1 MEFEELKSQWSEMS
15 ANVDNQKKLTDKKI
29 STMTEMSYRDKIRTI
44 KIWEVT
50 GAILCCVA
58 LIFIVNGMNKL
69 EPWYLMICGIVS
81 VMMLILMPALSLS
94 TLFKISSANIAT
106 NDYRQVLLDYN
117 TRKINFINVQKLSI
131 CLGALLFVTILPVM
145 GKLVSGKD
153 LFKSATIW
161 YIYSVGFPFLYYFA
175 TWVFKKYNSSL
186 NKAEEILHDLKNV

>member
-50 GAILCCVA
+50 GAIFCCVG
-58 LIFIVNGMNKL
+58 LIFILNGMNKL

-106 NDYRQVLLDYN
+106 NDYRQVLFDYN

-145 GKLVSGKD
+145 GKLISGKD

-161 YIYSVGFPFLYYFA
+161 YIYSVGFPFLYYYA

-186 NKAEEILHDLKNV
+186 NKAEEILHDLKSV

>member
-29 STMTEMSYRDKIRTI
+29 STMIEMSYRDKIRKI

-50 GAILCCVA
+50 GAIFCCVA
-58 LIFIVNGMNKL
+58 LIFILNGMNKL

-94 TLFKISSANIAT
+94 TLFKISSANIST
-106 NDYRQVLLDYN
+106 NDYRQVLFDYN

-131 CLGALLFVTILPVM
+131 CLGALLFVAILPVM

-161 YIYSVGFPFLYYFA
+161 YIYSVGFPFLYYFG

-186 NKAEEILHDLKNV
+186 NKAEEILHDLKSV

>member
-29 STMTEMSYRDKIRTI
+29 STMIEMSYRDKIRKI

-50 GAILCCVA
+50 GAIFCCVA
-58 LIFIVNGMNKL
+58 LIFILNGMNKL

-94 TLFKISSANIAT
+94 TLFKISSANIST
-106 NDYRQVLLDYN
+106 NDYRQVLFDYN

-131 CLGALLFVTILPVM
+131 CLGALLFVTILPVI

-161 YIYSVGFPFLYYFA
+161 YIYSVGFPCLYYFA

-186 NKAEEILHDLKNV
+186 NKAEEILHDLKSV

>member
-29 STMTEMSYRDKIRTI
+29 STMIEMSYRDKIRKI

-50 GAILCCVA
+50 GAIFCCVA
-58 LIFIVNGMNKL
+58 LIFILNGMNKL

-94 TLFKISSANIAT
+94 TLFKISSANIST
-106 NDYRQVLLDYN
+106 NDYRQVLFDYN

-131 CLGALLFVTILPVM
+131 CLGALLFVAILPVM

-186 NKAEEILHDLKNV
+186 NKAEEILHDLKSV

>member
-50 GAILCCVA
+50 GAIFCCVG
-58 LIFIVNGMNKL
+58 LIFILSGMNKL

-81 VMMLILMPALSLS
+81 VIMLILMPALSLS
-94 TLFKISSANIAT
+94 TLFKISSDDIAT
-106 NDYRQVLLDYN
+106 NDYRQVLFDYN

-145 GKLVSGKD
+145 GKLISGKN

-186 NKAEEILHDLKNV
+186 NKAEEILHDLKSV

>member
-29 STMTEMSYRDKIRTI
+29 STMIEMSYRDKIRKI
-44 KIWEVT
+44 KISEVT
-50 GAILCCVA
+50 GAIFCCVA
-58 LIFIVNGMNKL
+58 LIFILNGMNKL

-145 GKLVSGKD
+145 VKLVSGKD

-161 YIYSVGFPFLYYFA
+161 YIYSVGFPCLYYFA

-186 NKAEEILHDLKNV
+186 NKAEEILHDLKSV

>member
-15 ANVDNQKKLTDKKI
+15 ANVANRKKLTDKKI
-29 STMTEMSYRDKIRTI
+29 STMTEISYMDKIRKI

-50 GAILCCVA
+50 GAIFCCVA
-58 LIFIVNGMNKL
+58 LIFILIGMNKL

-94 TLFKISSANIAT
+94 TLFKISSTNIAT
-106 NDYRQVLLDYN
+106 NDYRQVLFDYN

-145 GKLVSGKD
+145 GRLITGKD

-186 NKAEEILHDLKNV
+186 NKAEEILHDLKSV

>member
-29 STMTEMSYRDKIRTI
+29 STMIEMSYRDKIRKI

-50 GAILCCVA
+50 GAIFCCVA
-58 LIFIVNGMNKL
+58 LIFILNGMNKL

-94 TLFKISSANIAT
+94 TLFKISFANIST
-106 NDYRQVLLDYN
+106 NNYRQVLFDYN

-161 YIYSVGFPFLYYFA
+161 YIYSVGFPCLYYFA

-186 NKAEEILHDLKNV
+186 NKAEEILHDLKSV

>member
-29 STMTEMSYRDKIRTI
+29 STMTEMSYRDKIRKI
-44 KIWEVT
+44 KISEVT
-50 GAILCCVA
+50 GAIFCCVA
-58 LIFIVNGMNKL
+58 LIFILNGMNKL

-94 TLFKISSANIAT
+94 TLFKISSANIST
-106 NDYRQVLLDYN
+106 NDYRQVLFDYN

-161 YIYSVGFPFLYYFA
+161 YIYSVGFPCLYYFA